1 MDTLTQALLGGAVG
15 YAVAGRK
22 APHKAILVGAAIAVL
37 PDLDIFIQHSNDLD
51 TMTLHRS
58 WTHSWII
65 QTLLA
70 PLIALFISRFDK
82 QLDFKTWWL
91 ITWLVLVTH
100 AGLDALTVYGT
111 QLFWPFMP
119 PPASGG
125 SVFIIDPVYSLP
137 LFAGFLWVLRKPA
150 QVSSHRLM
158 IGALIFST
166 VYLGWGFGA
175 QQWVKNEVLA
185 ELEKQQIEFDHLQVS
200 AAPLNTLLWRVLV
213 VSEDSYYEGFR
224 SVFDGDAALI
234 LRGYPRGGLLQQ
246 QAASIPAVEQLDWFT
261 RGLFKLS
268 QHENQLI
275 ATDLRMGAEPHYFF
289 RFQIAELEAGMWQE
303 IEPEQL
309 RTERE
314 IKAGIQWTWR
324 RIWSPEATLASEST
338 TSAHFHAD
346 SDAALD
352 PVHD

>member
-1 MDTLTQALLGGAVG
+1 MDTLTQALLGGAIG

-22 APHKAILVGAAIAVL
+22 VPRKAILVGAAIAVL

-70 PLIALFISRFDK
+70 PLIALFISRFDT

-91 ITWLVLVTH
+91 MIWLVWVTH

-119 PPASGG
+119 SPASGG

-137 LFAGFLWVLRKPA
+137 LFAGFMCVLLKPA
-150 QVSSHRLM
+150 RIVSHRLM
-158 IGALIFST
+158 IGALIFCT
-166 VYLGWGFGA
+166 AYLGWGFGA
-175 QQWVKNEVLA
+175 QQWVKKEVLA

-200 AAPLNTLLWRVLV
+200 AAPLNTLLWRVLI
-213 VSEDSYYEGFR
+213 VSEDIYYEGFR
-224 SVFDGDAALI
+224 SVFDGDIALR
-234 LRGYPRGGLLQQ
+234 LRGYPRGEMLQQ
-246 QAASIPAVEQLDWFT
+246 QAASIPAVNQLDWFT

-289 RFQIAELEAGMWQE
+289 RFKIAELEAGIWQK
-303 IEPEQL
+303 IEPVQL
-309 RTERE
+309 RIDRD
-314 IKAGIQWTWR
+314 IKAGILWSWR
-324 RIWSPEATLASEST
+324 RIWSSEEKLAS
-338 TSAHFHAD
+338 D
-346 SDAALD
+346 SMN
-352 PVHD
+352 